1 LKRLAPIKGH
11 TILIKAVLDKSK
23 ESTMSKLT
31 LLLAAF
37 LPAAAF
43 AEGAPAAAGG
53 GGIEQL
59 IFLGGFVL
67 IFYFLLWRPQSKR
80 AKEHKALLGSL
91 EKGSEVVTS
100 GGLLGRVT
108 KVTDDFA
115 IIKVAEGVEL
125 PVQKQAVSAVL
136 PKGTIKSI
144 NE

>member
-1 LKRLAPIKGH
+1 
-11 TILIKAVLDKSK
+11 
-23 ESTMSKLT
+23 MSKLT
-31 LLLAAF
+31 LLLVSLFSAS
-37 LPAAAF
+37 AF
-43 AEGAPAAAGG
+43 AEDAAAGPQG
-53 GGIEQL
+53 AGFEQL

-80 AKEHKALLGSL
+80 AKEHKALLAAL

-100 GGLLGRVT
+100 GGILGRVT

-115 IIKVAEGVEL
+115 IIKVTDGVEF

>member
-1 LKRLAPIKGH
+1 
-11 TILIKAVLDKSK
+11 
-23 ESTMSKLT
+23 MSKLT
-31 LLLAAF
+31 LLLATLFSAS
-37 LPAAAF
+37 AF
-43 AEGAPAAAGG
+43 AEGAPAAAG

-80 AKEHKALLGSL
+80 AKEHKALLGGL

-100 GGLLGRVT
+100 GGIVGKIT
-108 KVTDDFA
+108 KVTDEFTV
-115 IIKVAEGVEL
+115 IKVADNVEF
-125 PVQKQAVSAVL
+125 PVQKQAIAAAL

>member
-1 LKRLAPIKGH
+1 
-11 TILIKAVLDKSK
+11 
-23 ESTMSKLT
+23 MSKLT
-31 LLLAAF
+31 VLLASLFSAS
-37 LPAAAF
+37 AF
-43 AEGAPAAAGG
+43 AEAAPAPAG

-100 GGLLGRVT
+100 GGIVGKIT
-108 KVTDDFA
+108 KVNDEFVVL
-115 IIKVAEGVEL
+115 KVGDVEM
-125 PVQKQAVSAVL
+125 PVQKHAVAAAL

>member
-1 LKRLAPIKGH
+1 
-11 TILIKAVLDKSK
+11 
-23 ESTMSKLT
+23 MSKLT
-31 LLLAAF
+31 LLLASLFSAS
-37 LPAAAF
+37 AF
-43 AEGAPAAAGG
+43 AEAAPAPAG

-100 GGLLGRVT
+100 GGIVGKIT
-108 KVTDDFA
+108 KVNDEFVVL
-115 IIKVAEGVEL
+115 KVGDVEM
-125 PVQKQAVSAVL
+125 PVQKHAVAAAL

>member
-1 LKRLAPIKGH
+1 
-11 TILIKAVLDKSK
+11 
-23 ESTMSKLT
+23 MSKLT

-43 AEGAPAAAGG
+43 AEGAPAAGG
-53 GGIEQL
+53 AGIEQL

-100 GGLLGRVT
+100 GGILGRVT

-144 NE
+144 SE